1 MIYDMIVIGA
11 GASGMT
17 AAVCAADPNMISD
30 KKTDP
35 ASKKQLKILL
45 LEKNKKIGKKIYATG
60 NGKCN
65 IANQVFD
72 INCYFSNNEFFPYKV
87 IAADDYKKVISFFEQ
102 AGVLVSDENGYYY
115 PMSRQ
120 ASTVVWAFT
129 DALKKNGIEIHT
141 GEQVTE
147 ITVDKDHIYKIKTD
161 HAVYYTKNVVLS
173 CGGSAA
179 PVLGGTDAGLDLLE
193 QLGVPVYQFHPALCK
208 VKCREDISELS
219 GVRCKAGVYVE
230 CGEKE
235 NLGSDHEKE
244 FGEVQFTDTCIS
256 GIVVFNQSHIIGE
269 VLETGEHV
277 RLHISPIPTMN
288 KEDVLK
294 YLRTFVKN
302 NPERNIQA
310 CLNGLVHEKLGA
322 YIIKQC
328 DFRKKCAHQ
337 LTDKELDALAET
349 LCDLQFEITDTA
361 EITEAQVARGGAD
374 TRFVNP
380 ETMELKVVPGCYV
393 TGELLDV
400 DGKCGGY
407 NLMWAV
413 ITGMKAG
420 KNIYDSYK

>member
-1 MIYDMIVIGA
+1 
-11 GASGMT
+11 MT
-17 AAVCAADPNMISD
+17 AAACAADPNMISD

-65 IANQVFD
+65 IANQAFD

-102 AGVLVSDENGYYY
+102 VGVLVSDENGYYY

-120 ASTVVWAFT
+120 ASTVVWAFN
-129 DALKKNGIEIHT
+129 DVLKKNEIEIHT
-141 GEQVTE
+141 GEQVAE
-147 ITVDKDHIYKIKTD
+147 ISINKNHIYEIKTD
-161 HAVYYTKNVVLS
+161 HAVYHTKNVVLS

-179 PVLGGTDAGLDLLE
+179 PALGGTDAGLDLLE

-208 VKCREDISELS
+208 VKCTEDISELS

-230 CGEKE
+230 CGE
-235 NLGSDHEKE
+235 NSTSDHEKE

-269 VLETGEHV
+269 ALEAGEHV

-322 YIIKQC
+322 YIIKKC
-328 DFRKKCAHQ
+328 GTEKKSVQQ
-337 LTDKELDALAET
+337 LSEKELVELAGI
-349 LCDLQFEITDTA
+349 LFDLRFEITDTA
-361 EITEAQVARGGAD
+361 EFTEAQVARGGAD

-380 ETMELKVVPGCYV
+380 ETMGLKMVPGCYV

-420 KNIYDSYK
+420 KSIYDSYK

>member
-1 MIYDMIVIGA
+1 
-11 GASGMT
+11 MT
-17 AAVCAADPNMISD
+17 AAACAADPNMISD

-65 IANQVFD
+65 IANQAFD

-102 AGVLVSDENGYYY
+102 VGVLVSDENGYYY

-120 ASTVVWAFT
+120 ASTVVWAFN
-129 DALKKNGIEIHT
+129 DVLKKNEIEIHT
-141 GEQVTE
+141 GEQAAE
-147 ITVDKDHIYKIKTD
+147 ISINKDHIYEIKTD
-161 HAVYYTKNVVLS
+161 HAVYNTKNVVLS

-179 PVLGGTDAGLDLLE
+179 PALGGTDAGLDLLE

-208 VKCREDISELS
+208 VKCTEDISELS

-230 CGEKE
+230 CGE
-235 NLGSDHEKE
+235 NSASDHEKE

-269 VLETGEHV
+269 ALEAGEHV

-322 YIIKQC
+322 YIIKKC
-328 DFRKKCAHQ
+328 GTEKKSVQQ
-337 LTDKELDALAET
+337 LSEKELVELAGI
-349 LCDLQFEITDTA
+349 LFDLRFEITDTA

-380 ETMELKVVPGCYV
+380 ETMGLKMVPGCYV

-420 KNIYDSYK
+420 KSIYDSYK

>member
-17 AAVCAADPNMISD
+17 AAACAADPNMISD

-65 IANQVFD
+65 IANQAFD

-102 AGVLVSDENGYYY
+102 VGVLVSDENGYYY

-120 ASTVVWAFT
+120 ASTVVWAFN
-129 DALKKNGIEIHT
+129 DVLKKNEIEIHT
-141 GEQVTE
+141 GEQVAE
-147 ITVDKDHIYKIKTD
+147 ISINKDHIYEIKTD
-161 HAVYYTKNVVLS
+161 HAVYHTKNVVLS

-179 PVLGGTDAGLDLLE
+179 PALGGTDSGLDLLE

-208 VKCREDISELS
+208 VKCTEDISELS

-230 CGEKE
+230 CGE
-235 NLGSDHEKE
+235 NSTSDHENE

-269 VLETGEHV
+269 ALEAGEHV

-322 YIIKQC
+322 YIIKKC
-328 DFRKKCAHQ
+328 GTEKKSVQQ
-337 LTDKELDALAET
+337 LSEKELVELADI
-349 LCDLQFEITDTA
+349 LFDLRFEITDTA
-361 EITEAQVARGGAD
+361 EFTEAQVARGGAD

-380 ETMELKVVPGCYV
+380 ETMGLKMVPGCYV

-420 KNIYDSYK
+420 KSIYDSYK

>member
-1 MIYDMIVIGA
+1 
-11 GASGMT
+11 
-17 AAVCAADPNMISD
+17 MISD

-65 IANQVFD
+65 IANQAFD

-102 AGVLVSDENGYYY
+102 VGVLVSDENGYYY

-120 ASTVVWAFT
+120 ASTVVWAFN
-129 DALKKNGIEIHT
+129 DVLKKNEIEIHT
-141 GEQVTE
+141 GEQVAE
-147 ITVDKDHIYKIKTD
+147 ISINKDHIYEIKTD
-161 HAVYYTKNVVLS
+161 HAVYHTKNVVLS

-179 PVLGGTDAGLDLLE
+179 PALGGTDAGLDLLE

-208 VKCREDISELS
+208 VKCTEDISELS

-230 CGEKE
+230 CGE
-235 NLGSDHEKE
+235 NSTSDHEKE

-269 VLETGEHV
+269 ALEAGEHV

-322 YIIKQC
+322 YIIKKC
-328 DFRKKCAHQ
+328 GTEKKSVQQ
-337 LTDKELDALAET
+337 LSEKELVELAGI
-349 LCDLQFEITDTA
+349 LFDLRFEITDTA

-380 ETMELKVVPGCYV
+380 ETMGLKMVPGCYV

-420 KNIYDSYK
+420 KSIYDSYK

>member
-1 MIYDMIVIGA
+1 
-11 GASGMT
+11 MT
-17 AAVCAADPNMISD
+17 AAACAADPNMISD

-65 IANQVFD
+65 IANQAFD

-102 AGVLVSDENGYYY
+102 VGVLVSDENGYYY

-120 ASTVVWAFT
+120 ASTVVWAFN
-129 DALKKNGIEIHT
+129 DVLKKNEIEIHT
-141 GEQVTE
+141 GEQAAE
-147 ITVDKDHIYKIKTD
+147 ISINKDHIYEIKTD
-161 HAVYYTKNVVLS
+161 HAVYNTKNVVLS

-179 PVLGGTDAGLDLLE
+179 PALGGTDAGLDLLE

-208 VKCREDISELS
+208 VKCTEDISELS

-230 CGEKE
+230 CGE
-235 NLGSDHEKE
+235 NSASDHEKE
-244 FGEVQFTDTCIS
+244 FGEVQFTDTFIS

-269 VLETGEHV
+269 ALEAGEHV

-322 YIIKQC
+322 YIIKKC
-328 DFRKKCAHQ
+328 GTEKKSVQQ
-337 LTDKELDALAET
+337 LSEKELVELAGI
-349 LCDLQFEITDTA
+349 LFDLRFEITDTA

-380 ETMELKVVPGCYV
+380 ETMGLKMVPGCYV

-420 KNIYDSYK
+420 KSIYDSYK

>member
-1 MIYDMIVIGA
+1 M
-11 GASGMT
+11 
-17 AAVCAADPNMISD
+17 
-30 KKTDP
+30 
-35 ASKKQLKILL
+35 
-45 LEKNKKIGKKIYATG
+45 
-60 NGKCN
+60 
-65 IANQVFD
+65 
-72 INCYFSNNEFFPYKV
+72 
-87 IAADDYKKVISFFEQ
+87 
-102 AGVLVSDENGYYY
+102 VSDENGYYY

-120 ASTVVWAFT
+120 ASTVVWAFN
-129 DALKKNGIEIHT
+129 DVLKKNEIEIHT
-141 GEQVTE
+141 GEQVAE
-147 ITVDKDHIYKIKTD
+147 ISINKDHIYEIKTD
-161 HAVYYTKNVVLS
+161 HAVYHTKNVVLS

-179 PVLGGTDAGLDLLE
+179 PALGGTDAGLDLLE

-208 VKCREDISELS
+208 VKCTEDISELS

-230 CGEKE
+230 CGE
-235 NLGSDHEKE
+235 NSASDHEKE

-269 VLETGEHV
+269 ALEAGEHV

-288 KEDVLK
+288 KEDILK

-322 YIIKQC
+322 YIIKKC
-328 DFRKKCAHQ
+328 GIEKKSVKQ
-337 LTDKELDALAET
+337 LSEKELVELAGI
-349 LCDLQFEITDTA
+349 LFDLQFEITDTA
-361 EITEAQVARGGAD
+361 EFTEAQVARGGAD

-380 ETMELKVVPGCYV
+380 ETMGLKMVPGCYV

-420 KNIYDSYK
+420 KSIYDSYK

>member
-17 AAVCAADPNMISD
+17 AAVCAADPNIISD
-30 KKTDP
+30 KKT
-35 ASKKQLKILL
+35 ASVPEKQLKILL

-65 IANQVFD
+65 IANQAFD

-87 IAADDYKKVISFFEQ
+87 IASADYKKVISFFEQ
-102 AGVLVSDENGYYY
+102 IGVMISDENGYYY

-147 ITVDKDHIYKIKTD
+147 ISVNKDHIYEIKTNNTMY
-161 HAVYYTKNVVLS
+161 HTKNVVLS

-179 PVLGGTDAGLDLLE
+179 PVLGGTDVGLDLLE
-193 QLGVPVYQFHPALCK
+193 QLGVPVYQFYPALCK

-230 CGEKE
+230 FGE
-235 NLGSDHEKE
+235 NSDSKNEPE

-256 GIVVFNQSHIIGE
+256 GIVVFNQSHVIGE
-269 VLETGEHV
+269 ALEAGGHV

-288 KEDVLK
+288 KEDILK
-294 YLRTFVKN
+294 YLRTFKKN

-310 CLNGLVHEKLGA
+310 CLNGLVHEKLGT
-322 YIIKQC
+322 YIIK
-328 DFRKKCAHQ
+328 KCNIGKNNVRE
-337 LTDKELDALAET
+337 LSEKELMELADI
-349 LCDLQFEITDTA
+349 LCDLQFKITDTA
-361 EITEAQVARGGAD
+361 KITEAQVTRGGAD

-420 KNIYDSYK
+420 KSIYDSYK

>member
-17 AAVCAADPNMISD
+17 AAACAADPNMISD

-65 IANQVFD
+65 IANQTFD

-102 AGVLVSDENGYYY
+102 VGVLVSDENGYYY

-120 ASTVVWAFT
+120 AS
-129 DALKKNGIEIHT
+129 IEIHT
-141 GEQVTE
+141 GEQVAE
-147 ITVDKDHIYKIKTD
+147 ISINKDHIYEIKTD
-161 HAVYYTKNVVLS
+161 YAVYHTKNVVLS

-179 PVLGGTDAGLDLLE
+179 PALGGTDAGLDLLE

-208 VKCREDISELS
+208 VKCAEDISELS

-230 CGEKE
+230 CGE
-235 NLGSDHEKE
+235 NSTSDHEKE

-269 VLETGEHV
+269 ALEAGEHV

-322 YIIKQC
+322 YIIKKC
-328 DFRKKCAHQ
+328 GTEKKSVQQ
-337 LTDKELDALAET
+337 LSEKELVELAGI
-349 LCDLQFEITDTA
+349 LFDLRFEITDTA
-361 EITEAQVARGGAD
+361 EFTEAQVARGGAD

-380 ETMELKVVPGCYV
+380 ETMGLKMVPGCYV

-420 KNIYDSYK
+420 KSIYDSYK

>member
-1 MIYDMIVIGA
+1 MQYSEI
-11 GASGMT
+11 
-17 AAVCAADPNMISD
+17 
-30 KKTDP
+30 
-35 ASKKQLKILL
+35 L

-65 IANQVFD
+65 IANQAFD

-102 AGVLVSDENGYYY
+102 VGVLVSDENGYYY

-120 ASTVVWAFT
+120 ASTVVWAFN
-129 DALKKNGIEIHT
+129 DVLKKNEIEIHT
-141 GEQVTE
+141 GEQVAE
-147 ITVDKDHIYKIKTD
+147 ISINKNHIYEIKTD
-161 HAVYYTKNVVLS
+161 HAVYHTKNVVLS

-179 PVLGGTDAGLDLLE
+179 PALGGTDAGLDLLE

-208 VKCREDISELS
+208 VKCTEDISELS

-230 CGEKE
+230 CGE
-235 NLGSDHEKE
+235 NSTSDHEKE

-269 VLETGEHV
+269 ALEAGEHV

-288 KEDVLK
+288 KDDVLK

-322 YIIKQC
+322 YIIKKC
-328 DFRKKCAHQ
+328 GTEKKSVQQ
-337 LTDKELDALAET
+337 LSEKELVELAGI
-349 LCDLQFEITDTA
+349 LLDLRFEITDTA
-361 EITEAQVARGGAD
+361 EFTEAQVARGGAD

-380 ETMELKVVPGCYV
+380 ETMGLKMVPGCYV

-420 KNIYDSYK
+420 KSIYDSYK

>member
-1 MIYDMIVIGA
+1 MY
-11 GASGMT
+11 
-17 AAVCAADPNMISD
+17 N
-30 KKTDP
+30 
-35 ASKKQLKILL
+35 
-45 LEKNKKIGKKIYATG
+45 
-60 NGKCN
+60 
-65 IANQVFD
+65 
-72 INCYFSNNEFFPYKV
+72 
-87 IAADDYKKVISFFEQ
+87 
-102 AGVLVSDENGYYY
+102 
-115 PMSRQ
+115 
-120 ASTVVWAFT
+120 
-129 DALKKNGIEIHT
+129 
-141 GEQVTE
+141 
-147 ITVDKDHIYKIKTD
+147 
-161 HAVYYTKNVVLS
+161 TKNVVLS

-179 PVLGGTDAGLDLLE
+179 PALGGTDAGLDLLE

-208 VKCREDISELS
+208 VKCTEDISELS

-230 CGEKE
+230 CGE
-235 NLGSDHEKE
+235 NSTSDHEKE

-269 VLETGEHV
+269 ALEAGEHV
-277 RLHISPIPTMN
+277 WLHISPIPTMN

-322 YIIKQC
+322 YIIKKC
-328 DFRKKCAHQ
+328 GTEKKSVQQ
-337 LTDKELDALAET
+337 LSEKELVELAGI
-349 LCDLQFEITDTA
+349 LFDLRFEITDTA
-361 EITEAQVARGGAD
+361 EITEAQVVRGGAD

-380 ETMELKVVPGCYV
+380 ETMGLKMVPGCYV

-420 KNIYDSYK
+420 KSIYDSYK